1 MGKIIIFIS
10 LFVVFV
16 IYSITVYTKGTEKFI
31 QYSGAEME
39 CINKGKIIFQNRNC
53 ISCHQLYGLGGYLG
67 PELTTAWSDKTRG
80 EIYIRAFLM
89 AGGNRMP
96 KYNFNK
102 DEINSIVEYLR
113 YVDSTAITYK
123 GQRP

>member
-1 MGKIIIFIS
+1 
-10 LFVVFV
+10 
-16 IYSITVYTKGTEKFI
+16 
-31 QYSGAEME
+31 
-39 CINKGKIIFQNRNC
+39 
-53 ISCHQLYGLGGYLG
+53 
-67 PELTTAWSDKTRG
+67 
-80 EIYIRAFLM
+80 M